1 MEEDIKKCIYGHLG
15 RLEVGVD
22 VEYLIGLVQGWIT
35 EKPEWQ
41 VCIDEYS
48 KGKATPW
55 EMGHEWLRSH
65 LIKWGFSFRK
75 ATTAARKVPPNVKEV
90 HDIFVQRFA
99 FTIRRD
105 LPEGVTMRTSMGE
118 RVPVK
123 RHVFDDKLVR
133 GKKPGARKKK
143 GKGLTEQ
150 QKGKAAADFC
160 YNNTFKL
167 DGKLLVV
174 RIVKQARGHKATGKK
189 GGYWECLALPP
200 GAVPK
205 PTWAQ
210 ACKMTGAVVKRAAEV
225 RRLVIAHMGGS
236 GGEVSEGSSSEEE
249 EEEEEEDQDEEKG
262 SGSGKASA
270 SEEGGEEEDEDEVEG
285 SGSEEEEEEEEEEG
299 GQEEEEEEEEEE
311 EGGQEEEE
319 ENEGDSSSSSSSSS
333 SDEEEEEEEEEQP
346 QRLTGAELALANIR
360 KRKRGE
366 PN

>member
-1 MEEDIKKCIYGHLG
+1 MIFPIQIKTQNTQIE
-15 RLEVGVD
+15 RLRGELQRAEVGGDAAAVQAA
-22 VEYLIGLVQGWIT
+22 VEAL
-35 EKPEWQ
+35 E
-41 VCIDEYS
+41 
-48 KGKATPW
+48 
-55 EMGHEWLRSH
+55 
-65 LIKWGFSFRK
+65 
-75 ATTAARKVPPNVKEV
+75 AAREGDTLVLDGVEARV
-90 HDIFVQRFA
+90 SGWAEEEAAGVFSEEAAAAIADG
-99 FTIRRD
+99 IRGGRKK
-105 LPEGVTMRTSMGE
+105 
-118 RVPVK
+118 K

-150 QKGKAAADFC
+150 QKDKAAADFC

-299 GQEEEEEEEEEE
+299 GQEEEEEEEEEG
-311 EGGQEEEE
+311 GGQEGEE
-319 ENEGDSSSSSSSSS
+319 ENEGDSSSSSS